1 MGVSRGKVAPSPLSL
16 HSRSHSFHLGLHHLL
31 VTDPLP
37 FCLVVH
43 NFRKYHSEPV
53 SATLEREG
61 NRQTGRTII
70 VWPCWVQSNYG
81 PPVERG
87 ITSHQYFWF
96 WLVEQGTEIMTEL
109 IKFWGLQS
117 FLCKIKTP
125 NRQLS
130 YSLTYQVLE
139 TSV

>member
-87 ITSHQYFWF
+87 ITSH
-96 WLVEQGTEIMTEL
+96 
-109 IKFWGLQS
+109 
-117 FLCKIKTP
+117 
-125 NRQLS
+125 
-130 YSLTYQVLE
+130 
-139 TSV
+139 